1 MSCQI
6 QAIIVATA
14 ANKAAVNTQLS
25 AIFGWT
31 GDTVHRPLLDANE
44 QVTHYGGQIAVTQG
58 EYSLLRVLDADD
70 PVWQCQ
76 LACIQ
81 TFEVYIASLG
91 LHVVA
96 LQP

>member
-6 QAIIVATA
+6 GAIIVATA

-31 GDTVHRPLLDANE
+31 GETVHRELLDVGNN
-44 QVTHYGGQIAVTQG
+44 VTHYGGHVYLTQG
-58 EYSLLRVLDADD
+58 EYALLKILDALD

-76 LACIQ
+76 LACVQ
-81 TFEVYIASLG
+81 SFEGFIAALG
-91 LHVVA
+91 LHVAPSVF
-96 LQP
+96 